1 MVRNTYWTVALALAI
16 ILVVMGCA
24 SPPTPTP
31 GVPPAEEPP
40 IETPTE
46 VGGEGEAIIKEAPV
60 DSVELL
66 LMESFPPQLRALVR
80 GDLPDGCTEI
90 SHSEQTRE
98 GNVIR
103 VDLFTRRPAD
113 AICTQALV
121 RYEESIPVEILG
133 LPAGDYGVSVN
144 GVEASFSLDVDN
156 VPPDVE

>member
-1 MVRNTYWTVALALAI
+1 MVRNTYWIAALALAI
-16 ILVVMGCA
+16 TMVVMGCA
-24 SPPTPTP
+24 SPSTPAP
-31 GVPPAEEPP
+31 GVPPAE
-40 IETPTE
+40 
-46 VGGEGEAIIKEAPV
+46 VGGDGEVIIKQAPV

-66 LMESFPPQLRALVR
+66 LMESFPMQMRALVR

-90 SHSEQTRE
+90 SHSGQTTE

-103 VDLFTRRPAD
+103 IDLFTRRPAG

-121 RYEESIPVEILG
+121 RYEENILVDILG
-133 LPAGDYGVSVN
+133 LPAGDYVVSVN